1 MSRNRIL
8 QAVLCL
14 ILATGSLFA
23 QTGTT
28 TGEINGTVVDS
39 SGAALPGVTVTATNI
54 QTGLVRTAYTETSG
68 QYSLP
73 QLPPGQYRVRAELV
87 GLGEATRNQ
96 VQVLLGQAANIRF
109 VLSPQVAEEITVT
122 AEAPIVDT
130 TQSGATTSVTQAQIE
145 NLPILGRDFKDLV
158 LLTPGTAPS
167 FGGRVS
173 MNGARGMSTD
183 FNIDG
188 ANANSDFFGE
198 ERGGT
203 EAPYVFS
210 QAAIQEFQVIRSSYS
225 AEYSRGG
232 GGTVNAITKSGTNDL
247 TGELFFYHRDEDWA
261 DERSVE
267 GIDEFFEPRNADQY
281 GFAVGGPIVRD
292 RLFYFLNGDFQ
303 DIEQPF
309 NITDFRTSARFQGLS
324 PEVRNGVI
332 ARLEQ
337 LIGGSLD
344 DQFRYDTRENQD
356 TYLVKA
362 DWNIANS
369 SHFNI
374 RWNYSDFNNFPSES
388 NTTLSNQGDEYNTV
402 NSYVAQLDTIFSPS
416 LYNFALGQY
425 SLEERPINALT
436 TSFPMTRIT
445 GIAQSGSVNFGQM
458 DFLPNGTDEEKWEI
472 KDTLSWVLG
481 DHLIKGGFN
490 YLDVAV
496 DNLFVRDLAGD
507 FTFNTPEEFLAGT
520 PSRFEQGF
528 GISPTNSYD
537 FNQWGLFLMDT
548 WRVNNRLTVDYGIR
562 YDAQSMPKPLRNVY
576 ETVAGGRYANLDDDF
591 IEDDGN
597 FAPRAGFA
605 YDFFGDGRSVLRGGA
620 GMYYN
625 FIPAILYAQ
634 PLQQI
639 GGLFNN
645 YTFNCAQVDCPTY
658 PNLFSPSYLE
668 SVDPS
673 AVLDIAVVSPDLE
686 AQESLRMSLG
696 YEQQFM
702 GSYSFEIEGVYAD
715 HDNQQRFV
723 NVNAVPTGLTFGNLV
738 QYTTATSNKPYPDF
752 RDVRMHVSD
761 AEAEYT
767 SLTLGFKKLAL
778 GDSRISWLAHYTWS
792 EAIDQDSNSRSTSTS
807 FSYDPY
813 NPKISEGPADYDI
826 THRVVA
832 SATYELPYGFFISG
846 IYNWRTGQPYT
857 RNIFFQGGAGNLV
870 GLFRIGVNVPVFV
883 DSNGQV
889 IDITQ
894 ASGSTPAQFA
904 AFLNERGATILG
916 RNTENQPDF
925 SNFDLRLA
933 KSFGLPYGL
942 EMELIAEVFNVFNE
956 ANKFIINQ
964 QQNEFTIRQQG
975 SGNNITYQITRN
987 PSYGEARGLDF
998 NSPPRQY
1005 QAAVKFRF

>member
-14 ILATGSLFA
+14 ILATGTVFA

-28 TGEINGTVVDS
+28 TGEINGSVVDS
-39 SGAALPGVTVTATNI
+39 SGAALPGVTITATNI
-54 QTGLVRTAYTETSG
+54 QTGLTRTAYTETSG
-68 QYSLP
+68 QYSIP
-73 QLPPGQYRVRAELV
+73 QLPPGLYRVEAELV
-87 GLGEATRNQ
+87 GLGRTVRDR
-96 VQVLLGQAANIRF
+96 VQVFLGQAANIRF
-109 VLSPQVAEEITVT
+109 TLTPQMAEEITVT
-122 AEAPIVDT
+122 AEAPLVDT
-130 TQSGATTSVTQAQIE
+130 TQSGSTESVTQTQIE

-158 LLTPGTAPS
+158 SLTPGVSNS

-173 MNGARGMSTD
+173 LNGARGMSTD

-203 EAPYVFS
+203 AAPYVFS
-210 QAAIQEFQVIRSSYS
+210 QAAIREFQVIRSSYS

-247 TGELFFYHRDEDWA
+247 SGEVFYYHRDEDWA
-261 DERSVE
+261 DERNVT
-267 GIDEFFEPRNADQY
+267 GINEFFEPRNADQY
-281 GFAVGGPIVRD
+281 GFAAGGPIIRD
-292 RLFYFLNGDFQ
+292 RLFYFVNGDFQ
-303 DIEQPF
+303 KIEEPA
-309 NITDFRTSARFQGLS
+309 NILDFRTTSQFQALS
-324 PEVRNGVI
+324 PEVRNAVI
-332 ARLEQ
+332 AKLES
-337 LIGGSLD
+337 LTGGSLD
-344 DQFRYDTRENQD
+344 RQFRYETRENQD
-356 TYLVKA
+356 TLLAKI
-362 DWNIANS
+362 DWNIANN

-374 RWNYSDFNNFPSES
+374 RWNGSDFNNFPSE
-388 NTTLSNQGDEYNTV
+388 NNATLSAQGEEFNKV
-402 NSYVAQLDTIFSPS
+402 NSYVAQMDTIFSPS

-445 GIAQSGSVNFGQM
+445 GISGGTVAFGQV

-472 KDTLSWVLG
+472 KDTLSWVWG
-481 DHLIKGGFN
+481 DHLVKGGFN

-507 FTFNTPEEFLAGT
+507 FFFNTPQEFLANT

-528 GISPTNSYD
+528 GISPVNSYD
-537 FNQWGLFLMDT
+537 FQQWGLFLMDT
-548 WRVNNRLTVDYGIR
+548 WRVNNRLTVDYGVR
-562 YDAQSMPKPLRNVY
+562 YDAQTMPKPLRNIY
-576 ETVAGGRYANLDDDF
+576 ETTGDGRYANLDDDF

-605 YDFFGDGRSVLRGGA
+605 YDFRGDGRSVIRGGA
-620 GMYYN
+620 GVYFN

-645 YTFNCAQVDCPTY
+645 YTFDCARVACPTY
-658 PNLFSPSYLE
+658 PNLLTPAQLAQ
-668 SVDPS
+668 VNPS
-673 AVLDIAVVSPDLE
+673 AVLDIAIVSPDLE

-696 YEQQFM
+696 YEQQV
-702 GSYSFEIEGVYAD
+702 GQSYSFEIEGVYAD
-715 HDNQQRFV
+715 HTNQQRFV
-723 NVNAVPTGLTFGNLV
+723 NVNAVPTGLMFGDLV
-738 QYTTATSNKPYPDF
+738 QYTTATSNKPFPDF

-761 AEAEYT
+761 AEAEYKAV
-767 SLTLGFKKLAL
+767 TLGFRKIAL
-778 GDSRISWLAHYTWS
+778 GDSKLSWLAHYTWS

-813 NPKISEGPADYDI
+813 NSKISEGPADYD
-826 THRVVA
+826 TPHRVVA
-832 SATYELPYGFFISG
+832 SATYELPYGFLVSG
-846 IYNWRTGQPYT
+846 IFNWRTGQPYT
-857 RNIFFQGGAGNLV
+857 RNIFYSGGPGSLT
-870 GLFRIGVNVPVFV
+870 GLSRIGVNVPVFV
-883 DSNGQV
+883 DANGSV

-904 AFLNERGATILG
+904 AFLNERGARMLG

-925 SNFDLRLA
+925 TNFDLRLA
-933 KSFGLPYGL
+933 KRFGLPYGL
-942 EMELIAEVFNVFNE
+942 DMELIAEVFNVFNE
-956 ANKFIINQ
+956 ANKFITTVN
-964 QQNEFTIRQQG
+964 QNEFRINQTGSAANPTLTILRSPTFQQK
-975 SGNNITYQITRN
+975 N
-987 PSYGEARGLDF
+987 GLDF